1 MTSQLDLKDLV
12 VSRDNSAKSL
22 NPPRRWFSRYVLPIS
37 VVLSFVGMILW
48 ASRDRLQPRREV
60 TVVPVIVSKGTVTS
74 EGSPLFQSPGWIE
87 PRPRPVV
94 VSALTEGVVDK
105 LFVVEGQNVAQGEAI
120 AQLID
125 VDARITLKQS
135 EHERDQRMAQLKIAK
150 AELTAA
156 QARFDNPTHLDAL
169 VAEAESLLAKTKTE
183 RSKLPSLIESARIR
197 LRFAD
202 QDLAGKK
209 GSQDAISERLL
220 QRSQS
225 ERDAVATELTELDG
239 RAPFLDREIDA
250 LQKRTGALSQQ
261 RERLVEEKLRLADAE
276 SKVELAEGNLTL
288 AELAVQMASVRLER
302 TTVKSPITGRVLQ
315 VIARPG
321 SRVMGLSAASAQ
333 ESSNVV
339 TLYDPAMLQIRAD
352 VRLEDVPNVQEGQR
366 VRIETASAKQPMD
379 GEVLLTTSTANVQKN
394 TLEVKV
400 AILNPPAPVR
410 PEMLASVT
418 FLSPE
423 SPELKGESKSSDRIL
438 VPRSLIQSS
447 EGDSVVWVVDSQS
460 RADRKVVQVG
470 KPGDRGLVEL
480 TSGLQPTDRLISSDV
495 THLHHGDLV
504 AVTKEDSSLGMDQR

>member
-1 MTSQLDLKDLV
+1 
-12 VSRDNSAKSL
+12 
-22 NPPRRWFSRYVLPIS
+22 
-37 VVLSFVGMILW
+37 MILW
-48 ASRDRLQPRREV
+48 ASRDRIQPRKEV
-60 TVVPVIVSKGTVTS
+60 TVVPVMMTKSTVTS
-74 EGSPLFQSPGWIE
+74 EGAPLFQSPGWIE

-94 VSALTEGVVDK
+94 VSALTEGVIDK
-105 LFVVEGQNVAQGEAI
+105 LFVVEGQNVTQGEGV

-125 VDARITLKQS
+125 VDAQLALKQA
-135 EHERDQRMAQLKIAK
+135 ENERDQRRAQLRIAK

-156 QARFDNPTHLDAL
+156 RARFETPTHLDAL
-169 VAEAESLLAKTKTE
+169 AAEAESLLAKTKTE
-183 RSKLPSLIESARIR
+183 RSKLPSLVESARIR

-209 GSQDAISERLL
+209 GAQDAISERLL

-225 ERDAVATELTELDG
+225 ERDAVATELSELDG
-239 RAPFLDREIDA
+239 RAPFLDREIEA
-250 LQKRTGALSQQ
+250 LQKRSRALATQ
-261 RERLVEEKLRLADAE
+261 REHLVEEKLRVADAE

-321 SRVMGLSAASAQ
+321 SRVMGLTAASAQ

-352 VRLEDVPNVQEGQR
+352 VRLEDVPNVQQGQR

-379 GEVLLTTSTANVQKN
+379 GEVLLTTSTANIQKN

-400 AILNPPAPVR
+400 AILNPPSTIR
-410 PEMLASVT
+410 PEMLATVT
-418 FLSPE
+418 FLSPKSDE
-423 SPELKGESKSSDRIL
+423 PKGASEMVDRVL

-447 EGDSVVWVVDSQS
+447 DGGSVVWVVDAQG
-460 RADRKVVQVG
+460 RADRKTVQVG
-470 KPGDRGLVEL
+470 KAGDRGQVEV

-495 THLHHGDLV
+495 SHLRPGDLV
-504 AVTKEDSSLGMDQR
+504 AVTKEDPSLGMDQR